1 MGILRPLKP
10 TEKTIPSTAKRRS
23 VQANL
28 ADLKPLKP
36 GGALGFSGIRDTE
49 TRSGTSGSLKK
60 RSDCDAMD
68 SDDDDVEETGK
79 CSKLE
84 DAMGEDSRD
93 HMLSPE
99 DLQRQG
105 ELSEGVKKIK
115 VVTPTRFTFLMLT
128 IHVAQTPALL
138 RIS

>member
-10 TEKTIPSTAKRRS
+10 TEKTTPSTAKRRS

-49 TRSGTSGSLKK
+49 TRSGTLGTLKK
-60 RSDCDAMD
+60 KPDGDAMD

-79 CSKLE
+79 CSKIE
-84 DAMGEDSRD
+84 DAVGEDSRD

-99 DLQRQG
+99 DLQSQG

-115 VVTPTRFTFLMLT
+115 VIMPTRFTFLMLT
-128 IHVAQTPALL
+128 IYIAQTPALL
-138 RIS
+138 